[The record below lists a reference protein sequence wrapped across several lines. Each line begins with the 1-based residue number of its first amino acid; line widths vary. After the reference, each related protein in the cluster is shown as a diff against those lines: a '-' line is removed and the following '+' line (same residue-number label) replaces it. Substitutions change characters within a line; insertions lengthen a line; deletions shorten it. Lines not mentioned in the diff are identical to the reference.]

1 VCVVCVSKMSTAVR
15 RILELMCSNNLDH
28 KHALN
33 FIEDL
38 KIDGEKEAVC
48 QVCEEPPSGSGYKC
62 SECNFLC
69 HKSCFDLPD
78 EIQHPIHPNHN
89 LTITA
94 PLSSDYCVAC
104 GKCCGRC
111 FTYWCNRRSCD
122 FQIDIK
128 CSSRWRVNKDDCHQH
143 AYVPIWKNIQFT
155 CQACGEEG
163 KDTVC
168 LYCTICQLLIH
179 SNCSS
184 FSRTIKIRDHDH
196 PLKLIYS
203 VHQVK
208 EHAGIL
214 CELCY
219 KEVQT
224 EYAIYYCQECN
235 YAAHLRCTRGRDLRK
250 DMNAM
255 IGQSAQVGFIS
266 NVTGII
272 KDINRAE
279 NQKDQPPEIKHFSHQ
294 HDLIINYEE
303 VKIDKLCDGCM
314 QLISPPFYSCIQCN
328 FFLHN
333 ICAKLP
339 TKATHPLVSFPMTL
353 LSHAPFSN
361 GLFRCF
367 FCEQYRHGFAYKD
380 EVVGHLFDIQ
390 CWALQET
397 FQHEAHQHPLFFTER
412 ALDQNCKFCE
422 EPAVFVCSPCNFF
435 LGFICVTLPPTA
447 DHKYD
452 EHPLKLT
459 AEDKSEEYYCLIC
472 EQERNPNHLFYYCA
486 KCDFSAHPR
495 CVIGK
500 YPYVKFGKTYNDKHH
515 QHPLTFVRKTEYSS
529 LCDGCGCQ
537 FDEVALECTQC
548 KLAVHPKFPPYELYD
563 EDEEENDC
571 LEMYYKGEG
580 MR

>member
-1 VCVVCVSKMSTAVR
+1 MCVSKMSTRVR
-15 RILELMCSNNLDH
+15 SRLEAMYSNNLDH

-38 KIDGEKEAVC
+38 KIDGEEEAVC

-62 SECNFLC
+62 SECNVLC

-78 EIQHPIHPNHN
+78 EIQHPMHPNHN
-89 LTITA
+89 LRIGA
-94 PLSSDYCVAC
+94 PLSAYYCVAC
-104 GKCCGRC
+104 GKCCERC
-111 FTYWCNRRSCD
+111 FSYGCKHRGCVFN
-122 FQIDIK
+122 IDIK

-143 AYVPIWKNIQFT
+143 AFVPIRKNIQFT
-155 CQACGEEG
+155 CEGCGEEG
-163 KDTVC
+163 KDMVC

-184 FSRTIKIRDHDH
+184 FSRTIKIRDHEH

-208 EHAGIL
+208 EHASIF
-214 CELCY
+214 CELCH
-219 KEVQT
+219 KEVKT
-224 EYAIYYCQECN
+224 EYAIYYCQKCN
-235 YAAHLRCTRGRDLRK
+235 YAAHLRCTRGRGLRM

-255 IGQSAQVGFIS
+255 IESPQVGFIG

-272 KDINRAE
+272 KDINRVE

-314 QLISPPFYSCIQCN
+314 QLISPPFYNCAQCN

-339 TKATHPLVSFPMTL
+339 TKATHPNVSFHLTL
-353 LSHAPFSN
+353 LSQAPFSN
-361 GLFRCF
+361 GVFKCF
-367 FCEQYRHGFAYKD
+367 FCKQYRHGFAYKT
-380 EVVGHLFDIQ
+380 EGYMYFFCIQ
-390 CWALQET
+390 CLALQET
-397 FQHEAHQHPLFFTER
+397 FQHEAHQHPLFFDETI
-412 ALDQNCKFCE
+412 LGQNCKFCE
-422 EPAVFVCSPCNFF
+422 GTAIFVCSPCNLF
-435 LGFICVTLPPTA
+435 LDPSCATLPPTA

-459 AEDKSEEYYCLIC
+459 SEDKSEEYYCLIC
-472 EQERNPNHLFYYCA
+472 EQERDPSHLFYYCA

-500 YPYVKFGKTYNDKHH
+500 YPYIKFGKTYNDEHH
-515 QHPLTFVRKTEYSS
+515 QHPLTFVKKTKFSPP
-529 LCDGCGCQ
+529 CDVCGDQ
-537 FDEVALECTQC
+537 FDEVALECTRC
-548 KLAVHPKFPPYELYD
+548 KLTIHPSFGDLKK
-563 EDEEENDC
+563 DC
-571 LEMYYKGEG
+571 VEKLGITGRLQQEVTFS
-580 MR
+580 